1 MSAPRTL
8 AVVSG
13 VIVVGAIVGGLFLIG
28 SPGEARSAKLDARR
42 VSDLRSIAQGID
54 AHWNRRGS
62 LPADVAELEEIL
74 PHGVTL
80 ADPETNQ
87 PYTYRPVD
95 DGVYE
100 LCAVFETDCTEHER
114 RCARDW
120 SRDVR
125 IGNHGMG
132 EQCFEVKPVPPQ

>member
-8 AVVSG
+8 AVFSSVF
-13 VIVVGAIVGGLFLIG
+13 VLGAIVGGLYLVG
-28 SPGEARSAKLDARR
+28 PPGDARRVKLDARR

-54 AHWNRRGS
+54 AHSNRRGS

-80 ADPETNQ
+80 TDPETSK
-87 PYTYRPVD
+87 PYTYRPID
-95 DGVYE
+95 DGLYE
-100 LCAVFETDCTEHER
+100 LCAVFETDCTTSDR

-125 IGNHGMG
+125 IGNHGTG
-132 EQCFEVKPVPPQ
+132 EQCFEIKPVRPR